1 MTASRCSIL
10 SRSFTASEEGKRRDA
25 FLEDEIKSYRKAAEV
40 HREARSYIQ
49 SKIKPGMKLY
59 DICCDLEDHIRHII
73 RENGPN
79 AGMGFP
85 TGCSLNH
92 CAALHAEPW
101 RRHDPEAGR
110 CDEVR
115 LRHGGER
122 CAFSHALMNR
132 IHHRLRV
139 HGRLRPSVR

>member
-92 CAALHAEPW
+92 CAPHYTPNRGDDTILKQG
-101 RRHDPEAGR
+101 DVMKFDFGT
-110 CDEVR
+110 EVNGV
-115 LRHGGER
+115 L
-122 CAFSHALMNR
+122 SLM
-132 IHHRLRV
+132 
-139 HGRLRPSVR
+139 PS

>member
-92 CAALHAEPW
+92 CAAHYTPNPGDDTILKQGAVMKF
-101 RRHDPEAGR
+101 DFGT
-110 CDEVR
+110 EVN
-115 LRHGGER
+115 G
-122 CAFSHALMNR
+122 AFSV
-132 IHHRLRV
+132 I
-139 HGRLRPSVR
+139 PS